1 MLTRRDLMGAALGA
15 LLAARPGADRAAG
28 ADVPAASRPNLLFIL
43 ADDLGYGDLGCYGQK
58 RFETPNLD
66 RLAREGMRFTQF
78 YAGAPVC
85 APSRCVL
92 LTGLHTGHATVRGNR
107 GTTLLP
113 EDLTVGEV
121 LRTAGYRTAVI
132 GKWGMGDAGSTG
144 VPGRQGFERFFG
156 YLNHGHAHNY
166 FPDHLWRSE
175 GAGSEAQRVPLP
187 NVVPDA
193 TPSGAGVA
201 SERRAYSH
209 DRFTE
214 EALRFLDE
222 SAAAGTDDRPFFLYL
237 GYTIPHANNEA
248 GKRGME
254 VPDLGDYAGRD
265 WPDNQK
271 AQAAMIA
278 RMDRDVGR
286 LLDRLKALGL
296 DRNTLVLFS
305 SDNGPHREGGN
316 DPDFADSNGPLR
328 GIKRDLYEGG
338 IRVPFLAR
346 WPGRVPAGTV
356 SRHVGH
362 FADVLPTLAEL
373 GGAKTPGSL
382 DGISVAP
389 TLLGQE
395 RRQARHE
402 HLYWEFYERG
412 GARAVRMG
420 DWKGVRPQ
428 WHAPPELY
436 DLSKDPGEGRDVA
449 AANPEVVAKIQAV
462 MDRAHTP
469 SPRWKVPP
477 RPDAASPAPGRQ
489 SPPADSGPTPLR

>member
-1 MLTRRDLMGAALGA
+1 MGAALGA
-15 LLAARPGADRAAG
+15 ILAARAEGAA
-28 ADVPAASRPNLLFIL
+28 PRPNLLFIL

-107 GTTLLP
+107 GTTLQP
-113 EDLTVGEV
+113 DDVTVGEA
-121 LRTAGYRTAVI
+121 LRAAGYRTAVI

-156 YLNHGHAHNY
+156 YLGHTHAHNY
-166 FPDHLWRSE
+166 FPEYLWRSE
-175 GAGSEAQRVPLP
+175 GAGGEPRRVPLP
-187 NVVPDA
+187 NTVPDA
-193 TPSGAGVA
+193 KPNGAGVA
-201 SERRAYSH
+201 TERRAYSH
-209 DRFTE
+209 DRFTD

-222 SAAAGTDDRPFFLYL
+222 SAVRTDKRPFFLYL

-254 VPDLGDYAGRD
+254 VPELGAYADRD
-265 WPDNQK
+265 WPDAQK

-286 LLDRLKALGL
+286 LLEKLKALGL
-296 DRNTLVLFS
+296 DRNTLVVFS

-346 WPGRVPAGTV
+346 WPGHVPAGVV
-356 SRHVGH
+356 SSHVGY
-362 FADVLPTLAEL
+362 FADVLPTLSEL
-373 GGAKTPGSL
+373 AGARPPAAI

-389 TLLGQE
+389 TLLGRNAQ
-395 RRQARHE
+395 QKRHA

-412 GARAVRMG
+412 GARAVRMD
-420 DWKGVRPQ
+420 DWKGICPQ

-436 DLSKDPGEGRDVA
+436 DLSKDPGESRNVA
-449 AANPEVVAKIQAV
+449 AANPEVVAKIRTV
-462 MDRAHTP
+462 MARQHTP

-477 RPDAASPAPGRQ
+477 RP
-489 SPPADSGPTPLR
+489 ADSG